1 MPSDIWVG
9 DLVRALAALAPE
21 RDTAADTVA
30 RLLGFTRPSEERAA
44 ATSAGQASGGASAGF
59 ASAGQEPSAGGGA
72 HDNSTPK
79 SPEPPRSD
87 LPLLKPVA
95 RQAVEGTGWGTES
108 LPPPKTE
115 TVGAVPERIPLLEP
129 RSAAATFQTMIA
141 RKFPDGPL
149 DVPAVVEML
158 ARRQLPVRLPRQAW
172 PTLRFGVEVLVDL
185 GLPMRLFAGDQAQV
199 VRQVRAIAGE
209 QLTSVRYFSD
219 VPTRGAGT
227 GPRWT
232 WEEYEPPGPGT
243 RVLVLSDFGLG
254 APLWYAHGGEAG
266 EWRSFTHRLR
276 REGCDAVALVPV
288 PAGRW
293 PGWLNALMPLICWDR
308 PTTVS
313 MVIAALRGR

>member
-1 MPSDIWVG
+1 MPSEIWVG
-9 DLVRALAALAPE
+9 DLARALAALPPG

-30 RLLGFTRPSEERAA
+30 RLLGFARPSAETAP
-44 ATSAGQASGGASAGF
+44 ATPAGQADGDAPAGF
-59 ASAGQEPSAGGGA
+59 ASAGQEPGAGGGA
-72 HDNSTPK
+72 QEDGTPK

-108 LPPPKTE
+108 LPPPEIE
-115 TVGAVPERIPLLEP
+115 TVGTVHERIPLLEP

-158 ARRQLPVRLPRQAW
+158 ARRQLPDRLPRQAW
-172 PTLRFGVEVLVDL
+172 PTLRFGIEVLVDL

-199 VRQVRAIAGE
+199 VQQVRAIAGD
-209 QLTSVRYFSD
+209 QLTNVRYFSD
-219 VPTRGAGT
+219 VPARGAGT

-254 APLWYAHGGEAG
+254 APLWYAHRGDAD
-266 EWRSFTHRLR
+266 EWRSFTHLLR
-276 REGCDAVALVPV
+276 RQGCDAVALAPV

-293 PGWLNALMPLICWDR
+293 PGWLTALMPLICWDR
-308 PTTVS
+308 TTTVS
-313 MVIAALRGR
+313 TVIAALRGR